1 MPIQIDTRTL
11 VIAAA
16 LISGAM
22 GPLMY
27 MNLRARKAVPGW
39 GLWTI
44 SAVMLAGSLLMLAL
58 RDVVPDLASV
68 VVGNLLAALG
78 LLFAS
83 AGVRLC
89 CGRAARAKWL
99 EASSVG
105 LYCLQMYFF
114 FVHNNQEARVLINS
128 LLLVFIGTYTAA
140 PLLRE
145 APEGREFGYRYTAGV
160 FLFVGALEIVFQF
173 VSPVH
178 SLGTSGLFTNSTG
191 NILHCLCTLLFLVGL
206 AFGYF
211 LLTNERLL
219 ADLRTTHELLR
230 EGADERLRMQVQMAR
245 AERMEAVG
253 RLAGGISHIFNNQ
266 MCIVQLNCEQL
277 LDSKEIP
284 ESLRFSLRRIREAG
298 KRSSEITARLMEY
311 SRTKS
316 LKNTKFD
323 MASWLQT
330 ISGDLRRALGTSVGL
345 EIENT
350 AENTLV
356 CADADQFAGVL
367 MHLAANASH
376 AMPNGG
382 KWTLQVERLALTES
396 RRSGLGLRPGD
407 YVRVSATDTG
417 CGMDE
422 GTLKRI
428 FEPFY
433 STRSLAVAEGLGMAS
448 AFGLVQ
454 QSGGT
459 MTASSKLGEGSTV
472 CVYLPLATGVAT
484 ESGERNQVGI
494 YYVSRSCGPE

>member
-178 SLGTSGLFTNSTG
+178 VLGTSGLFTNSTA

-298 KRSSEITARLMEY
+298 RRSSEI
-311 SRTKS
+311 
-316 LKNTKFD
+316 
-323 MASWLQT
+323 
-330 ISGDLRRALGTSVGL
+330 
-345 EIENT
+345 T

-484 ESGERNQVGI
+484 ESGERKQVGI
-494 YYVSRSCGPE
+494 Y